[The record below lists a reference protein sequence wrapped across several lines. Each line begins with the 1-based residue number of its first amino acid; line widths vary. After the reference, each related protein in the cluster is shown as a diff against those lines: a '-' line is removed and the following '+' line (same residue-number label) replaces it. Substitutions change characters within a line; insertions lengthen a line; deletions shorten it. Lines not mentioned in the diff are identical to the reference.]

1 MPLNSTNSDKVK
13 MERAFLART
22 VKLITDLDW
31 DAVDW
36 VMALEMFMFG
46 DLLDNTP
53 RLRRSQYFKDPD
65 YPEIVYRVFK
75 HAYEENPPR
84 TISMALHVIQNDIK
98 PDNEVLERYPLIKA
112 YLENKVADVSQ
123 IFPEI
128 GVPVKYL
135 DIEVFPDSFY
145 GDLTDFIN
153 KCYMYELYP
162 AVVVFSRKLLENL
175 LVDVLRKKYGRHD
188 VELFF
193 DINHNRFHI
202 FNILLKN
209 FKDHINDFKPIIP
222 HLDHNFIDKINIFR
236 ESGNS
241 AAHTLEVHLSKG
253 EIDNNKDELE
263 FVVKTLIRL
272 YNNL

>member
-22 VKLITDLDW
+22 VKLITDFDW

-75 HAYEENPPR
+75 RAYEENPPR
-84 TISMALHVIQNDIK
+84 AISMALHVIQNYIK
-98 PDNEVLERYPLIKA
+98 PDNEMLERYPLIKA
-112 YLENKVADVSQ
+112 YFENKVADVSQ

-145 GDLTDFIN
+145 RDLTDFIN
-153 KCYMYELYP
+153 KCYIYGLYP

-175 LVDVLRKKYGRHD
+175 LVDL
-188 VELFF
+188 LP
-193 DINHNRFHI
+193 I
-202 FNILLKN
+202 FYLKQTILAFTIK
-209 FKDHINDFKPIIP
+209 
-222 HLDHNFIDKINIFR
+222 
-236 ESGNS
+236 
-241 AAHTLEVHLSKG
+241 TTT
-253 EIDNNKDELE
+253 EI
-263 FVVKTLIRL
+263 R
-272 YNNL
+272 